1 MVGSAAGQNTPVAE
15 AAQWLANH
23 GVDVPPSAARAGTG
37 LMAAD
42 STSSEVELDG
52 DTDSDAADAH
62 AVARGIVLSKLSVR
76 ARTRHELEQALRVK
90 KVPSE
95 VAQQVLDRMADVGL
109 VDDTS
114 FASDWV
120 ESRQQRR
127 HLSAPALRRELQ
139 AKGVDRD
146 TIEVAVASVDDEAE
160 LVAAR
165 ALVERKSAA
174 MADLSDQLRYR
185 RLAGRLSRR
194 GFGPAVIAR
203 VLDERPGEC
212 P

>member
-1 MVGSAAGQNTPVAE
+1 
-15 AAQWLANH
+15 
-23 GVDVPPSAARAGTG
+23 VDVPLSAARGGTG
-37 LMAAD
+37 AMAAG

-52 DTDSDAADAH
+52 EMDSDAADAQE
-62 AVARGIVLSKLSVR
+62 VARGIVLSKLSLR
-76 ARTRHELEQALRVK
+76 ARTRQELEQALQAK

-95 VAQQVLDRMADVGL
+95 VAQQVLDRMASVGL

-114 FASDWV
+114 FAADWV

-146 TIEVAVASVDDEAE
+146 TIEAALASVDDEAE

-165 ALVERKSAA
+165 ALVERKSAV
-174 MADLSDQLRYR
+174 MADLSGQVRYR
-185 RLAGRLSRR
+185 RLAGMLSRR